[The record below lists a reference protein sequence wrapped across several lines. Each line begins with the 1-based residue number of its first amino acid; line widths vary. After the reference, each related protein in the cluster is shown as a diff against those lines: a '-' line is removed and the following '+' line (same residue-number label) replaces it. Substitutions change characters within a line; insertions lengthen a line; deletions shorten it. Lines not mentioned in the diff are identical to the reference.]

1 MARQHHM
8 TARYGDKSGD
18 FEAELEDFRELAM
31 AAIEQTIQDIV
42 IQIGESLINLSPVD
56 TGRFKANWQFTIG
69 APANSSLIATDKEGD
84 ETIAKLIAAVNAL
97 EPGQVAYIVN
107 TLIYAIPLEY
117 GHSQMAPNGMV
128 RLTIAEF
135 DRIVAEAVARNTL

>member
-1 MARQHHM
+1 MGRQHHM

-18 FEAELEDFRELAM
+18 FEAQLEDFRELAM

-42 IQIGESLINLSPVD
+42 IQVGESLINLSPVD

-135 DRIVAEAVARNTL
+135 DRIVAEAVARNAV

>member
-18 FEAELEDFRELAM
+18 FEAQLEDFRELAM

-42 IQIGESLINLSPVD
+42 IQVGESLINLSPVD

-107 TLIYAIPLEY
+107 TLIYAVPLEY
-117 GHSQMAPNGMV
+117 GHSQQAPLGMV
-128 RLTIAEF
+128 RRTIAEF
-135 DRIVAEAVARNTL
+135 ERIVADAIAANQV

>member
-8 TARYGDKSGD
+8 TARYGDLSGD
-18 FEAELEDFRELAM
+18 FEADLDQFRLQAL
-31 AAIEQTIQDIV
+31 AAIEQTFRDVV
-42 IQIGESLINLSPVD
+42 ILIGESLVNLSPVL
-56 TGRFKANWQFTIG
+56 TGRFKGNWQFTIG
-69 APANSSLIATDKEGD
+69 APANSSLITTDPEGD
-84 ETIAKLIAAVNAL
+84 ATIAKLVAAANAL

-117 GHSQMAPNGMV
+117 GHSKMAPNGMV

-135 DRIVAEAVARNTL
+135 ERIVAEAVARNAV

>member
-1 MARQHHM
+1 MAKQHHM

-18 FEAELEDFRELAM
+18 FEAQLEDFRELAM

-135 DRIVAEAVARNTL
+135 DRIVAEAVARNTA

>member
-18 FEAELEDFRELAM
+18 FEAQLEDFRELAM

-42 IQIGESLINLSPVD
+42 IQVGESLINLSPVD

-135 DRIVAEAVARNTL
+135 DRIVAEAVARNAV

>member
-135 DRIVAEAVARNTL
+135 DRIVAEAVARNTV

>member
-1 MARQHHM
+1 MGRQHHM

-18 FEAELEDFRELAM
+18 FEAQLEDFRELAM

-84 ETIAKLIAAVNAL
+84 ATIAKLIAAVNAL

-117 GHSQMAPNGMV
+117 GHSQKAPNGMV

-135 DRIVAEAVARNTL
+135 ERIVAEAVARNTV

>member
-1 MARQHHM
+1 MAGQHHM

-18 FEAELEDFRELAM
+18 FEAQLEDFRELAM
-31 AAIEQTIQDIV
+31 AAIEQTIKDIV

-56 TGRFKANWQFTIG
+56 TGRFKANWQFTTG

-135 DRIVAEAVARNTL
+135 DRIVAEAVARNTV

>member
-1 MARQHHM
+1 M

-18 FEAELEDFRELAM
+18 FEAQLEDFRELAM

-42 IQIGESLINLSPVD
+42 IQVGESLINLSPVD

-107 TLIYAIPLEY
+107 TLIYAVPLEY
-117 GHSQMAPNGMV
+117 GHSQQAPLGMV
-128 RLTIAEF
+128 RRTIAEF
-135 DRIVAEAVARNTL
+135 ERIVADAIAANQV

>member
-1 MARQHHM
+1 MGRQHHM
-8 TARYGDKSGD
+8 AARYGDLSGD
-18 FEAELEDFRELAM
+18 FEADLDEFRLQAL

-56 TGRFKANWQFTIG
+56 TGLFRANWQFTIG
-69 APANSSLIATDKEGD
+69 SPANSSLITTDKEGD
-84 ETIAKLIAAVNAL
+84 ATIAKLIAAANAL

-117 GHSQMAPNGMV
+117 GHSQMAPSGMV

-135 DRIVAEAVARNTL
+135 ERIVAEAAARNTV

>member
-18 FEAELEDFRELAM
+18 FEAQLEDFRELAM

-42 IQIGESLINLSPVD
+42 IQVGESLINLSPVD

-135 DRIVAEAVARNTL
+135 ERIVAEAVARNAV

>member
-1 MARQHHM
+1 MGRQHHM
-8 TARYGDKSGD
+8 TARYGDLSGD
-18 FEAELEDFRELAM
+18 FEADLDQFRLEAL

-56 TGRFKANWQFTIG
+56 TGLFRANWQFTIG
-69 APANSSLIATDKEGD
+69 APANSSLITTDKEG
-84 ETIAKLIAAVNAL
+84 EATIAKLVAAVNAL

-135 DRIVAEAVARNTL
+135 ERIVAEAVARNAV

>member
-1 MARQHHM
+1 MAKQHHM

-18 FEAELEDFRELAM
+18 FEAQLEDFRELAM

-135 DRIVAEAVARNTL
+135 DRIVAESVARNTA

>member
-1 MARQHHM
+1 MGRQHHM
-8 TARYGDKSGD
+8 TARYGDLSGD
-18 FEAELEDFRELAM
+18 FEADLDQFRLQAL

-56 TGRFKANWQFTIG
+56 TGLFKANWQFTIG

-84 ETIAKLIAAVNAL
+84 ATIAKLITQVNAL

-107 TLIYAIPLEY
+107 TLVYGVPLEY
-117 GHSQMAPNGMV
+117 GHSQQAPLGMV
-128 RLTIAEF
+128 RRTVAEF
-135 DRIVAEAVARNTL
+135 EKIVADVVAGRAV

>member
-18 FEAELEDFRELAM
+18 FEAQLEDFRELAM
-31 AAIEQTIQDIV
+31 AAIEQTIKDIV

-56 TGRFKANWQFTIG
+56 TGRFKANWQFTTG

-135 DRIVAEAVARNTL
+135 ERIVAEAVARNTV

>member
-42 IQIGESLINLSPVD
+42 IQVGESLINLSPVD

-69 APANSSLIATDKEGD
+69 APANSSLIDTDKEG
-84 ETIAKLIAAVNAL
+84 EVTIAKLLAAVNAL

-107 TLIYAIPLEY
+107 TLIYAVPLEY
-117 GHSQMAPNGMV
+117 GHSQQAPLGMV
-128 RLTIAEF
+128 RRTIAEF
-135 DRIVAEAVARNTL
+135 ERIVADAIAANQV

>member
-1 MARQHHM
+1 MAGQHHM

-69 APANSSLIATDKEGD
+69 TPANSSLITTDKEG
-84 ETIAKLIAAVNAL
+84 EATIAKLVAAVNAL

-107 TLIYAIPLEY
+107 TLIYGVPLEY
-117 GHSQMAPNGMV
+117 GHSQQAPLGMV
-128 RLTIAEF
+128 RRTIAEF
-135 DRIVAEAVARNTL
+135 ERIVADVIAANQV

>member
-1 MARQHHM
+1 MGRQHHM

-18 FEAELEDFRELAM
+18 FEAQLEDFRELAM
-31 AAIEQTIQDIV
+31 AAIEQTIKDIV

-56 TGRFKANWQFTIG
+56 TGRFKANWQFTTG

-135 DRIVAEAVARNTL
+135 ERIVAEAVARNTV

>member
-8 TARYGDKSGD
+8 TTRYGDKSGD
-18 FEAELEDFRELAM
+18 FEAQLEDFRELAM

-42 IQIGESLINLSPVD
+42 IQVGESLINLSPVD

-135 DRIVAEAVARNTL
+135 DRIVADAVARNTV